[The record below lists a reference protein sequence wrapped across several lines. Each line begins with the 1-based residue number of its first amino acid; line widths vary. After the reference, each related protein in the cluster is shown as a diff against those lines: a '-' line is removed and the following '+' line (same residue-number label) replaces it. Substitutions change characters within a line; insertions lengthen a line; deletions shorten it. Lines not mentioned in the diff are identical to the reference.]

1 MGQLASSM
9 GGAGLAVFVLV
20 YVVVV
25 VFLIAA
31 VWKVFTK
38 AGQPGWAAIIP
49 IYNTYTLCKIAGR
62 PGWWLIL
69 FFIPFV
75 NFIVGIIVLIDLATA
90 FGKGGGFAVGLIL
103 LGIIFIPILGFGS
116 AQYRGPAR
124 AVGY

>member
-9 GGAGLAVFVLV
+9 GGAAIAVFVLV